1 MNMEYSQDR
10 LKAEIRDLRK
20 EIDKMEAEFEVRQR
34 EAMIGEIVICIVV
47 FFVGMAFGWM
57 LDK

>member
-1 MNMEYSQDR
+1 MEYAQDR

-34 EAMIGEIVICIVV
+34 EALIGEIVICIVV
-47 FFVGMAFGWM
+47 FFVGLAFGWM
-57 LDK
+57 IDR

>member
-1 MNMEYSQDR
+1 MEYAQDR

-34 EAMIGEIVICIVV
+34 EALIGEIVICIVV
-47 FFVGMAFGWM
+47 FFVGMTFGWM
-57 LDK
+57 IDK